1 MIKHFVIFSFLFNL
15 IIAELEI
22 CINDDECYIGSTLVT
37 DKGNEYASFQG
48 IRFAQP
54 PVGKLRWSTCPLV
67 AFCWL
72 LDHVTYIKLRKK
84 YLFANS
90 QNDISKR
97 SW

>member
-54 PVGKLRWSTCPLV
+54 PVGKLRCSTCPLV
-67 AFCWL
+67 AFMAVGSHAL
-72 LDHVTYIKLRKK
+72 YQAEKEIMSV
-84 YLFANS
+84 
-90 QNDISKR
+90 
-97 SW
+97 

>member
-54 PVGKLRWSTCPLV
+54 PVGKLRCSICPLV
-67 AFCWL
+67 AFSWL
-72 LDHVTYIKLRKK
+72 LDHMPYIKLRKK
-84 YLFANS
+84 
-90 QNDISKR
+90 
-97 SW
+97 